1 LSILGAPAAIR
12 TPGLRIRSPL
22 LYPAELQ
29 AHCFAFR
36 SVRLL
41 KDKILTG
48 SWLNLDFYSFP
59 ALEMQALTLSERSMN
74 IQREILLSVK
84 NPVQEHGASSME
96 KASHLRG

>member
-1 LSILGAPAAIR
+1 LTQSRKLFSNLGAPAAIR

-29 AHCFAFR
+29 AHCFVSK

-48 SWLNLDFYSFP
+48 SWLNLGFYSLP
-59 ALEMQALTLSERSMN
+59 VPELQVLTLSELSLSVR
-74 IQREILLSVK
+74 REILLSDR
-84 NPVQEHGASSME
+84 S
-96 KASHLRG
+96 